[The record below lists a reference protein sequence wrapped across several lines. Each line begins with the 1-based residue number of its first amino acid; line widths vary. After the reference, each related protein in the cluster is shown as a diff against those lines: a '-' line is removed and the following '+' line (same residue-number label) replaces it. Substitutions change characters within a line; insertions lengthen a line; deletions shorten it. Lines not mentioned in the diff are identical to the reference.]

1 MKRTLSST
9 GRAVALIGVFIAISV
24 STIAQQRQQQTRD
37 ERLPNASA
45 PSAPKAAKFDRIAG
59 KLKVS
64 DPKSHANLTI
74 FLIEGEDRM
83 DTSNVL
89 TLSEALQKKGR
100 VIVKETGDVNE
111 LTVRNKDPK
120 HTVFIM
126 AGDIVKGGQQD
137 RTLGT
142 DLPLITTAGT
152 VPVTSFCVEQ
162 GRWHARG
169 KEDVGAFSSAGN
181 VVATKDAKVALRSKK
196 EQGEVWKSVAKAQE
210 KISAGVGKPVAAATS
225 PTSLQLSLED
235 KELKKK
241 NETFITGLKGSVEE
255 NARAIGF
262 VCVINGQI
270 NSAEI
275 FAGHD
280 LFRRAWPR
288 LLEAAATEAISEQKE
303 KVAHETVSVEQAKD
317 FLAAAEDTKATKEQ
331 IHGSFWNVSGENE
344 TTLTFQTIDEA
355 MDGRWLRRSII
366 KK

>member
-1 MKRTLSST
+1 MKLTSSFTRRTVT
-9 GRAVALIGVFIAISV
+9 LIGAFITIGSSA
-24 STIAQQRQQQTRD
+24 IAQQQ
-37 ERLPNASA
+37 RLLPISSA
-45 PSAPKAAKFDRIAG
+45 QAGSKPAKFDRIAER
-59 KLKVS
+59 LKVVG
-64 DPKSHANLTI
+64 PKSHDNLTV
-74 FLIEGEDRM
+74 FLIEGDDRM
-83 DTSNVL
+83 DTSKVL
-89 TLSEALQKKGR
+89 TLSEALQKKGS
-100 VIVKETGDVNE
+100 VVVKETGNVNE
-111 LTVRNKDPK
+111 LTVRNKDAK
-120 HTVFIM
+120 NTVFIM

-142 DLPLITTAGT
+142 DLPLVTKAGT
-152 VPVTSFCVEQ
+152 IPVSAFCVEQ

-169 KEDVGAFSSAGN
+169 KEDAAAFSSAGY

-196 EQGEVWKSVAKAQE
+196 EQGEVWKSVAEAQE
-210 KISAGVGKPVAAATS
+210 KISSNVGKPVAAAAS

-241 NETFITGLKGSVEE
+241 NEAFITALSGSVKANE
-255 NARAIGF
+255 RAIGF
-262 VCVINGQI
+262 VCVINDQI

-303 KVAHETVSVEQAKD
+303 KVARKTVSLEKAAD
-317 FLAAAEDTKATKEQ
+317 FLATAEDTKATKEH
-331 IHGSFWNVSGENE
+331 IHGSFWNVSGESE

>member
-1 MKRTLSST
+1 
-9 GRAVALIGVFIAISV
+9 
-24 STIAQQRQQQTRD
+24 
-37 ERLPNASA
+37 
-45 PSAPKAAKFDRIAG
+45 
-59 KLKVS
+59 
-64 DPKSHANLTI
+64 
-74 FLIEGEDRM
+74 M
-83 DTSNVL
+83 DTTKVL
-89 TLSEALQKKGR
+89 TLSEALQKKGT
-100 VIVKETGDVNE
+100 VTVKETGDVNE
-111 LTVRNKDPK
+111 LTVRNKDSK

-126 AGDIVKGGQQD
+126 AGDIVKGGKQD

-142 DLPLITTAGT
+142 DLPLMTKAGT

-162 GRWHARG
+162 GRWQARG
-169 KEDVGAFSSAGN
+169 REDVTAFSSAGN

-210 KISAGVGKPVAAATS
+210 KISSNVGKPVAADAS

-241 NETFITGLKGSVEE
+241 NEAYVTALQGSVEE
-255 NARAIGF
+255 SARAVGY
-262 VCVINGQI
+262 VCVINGHI

-303 KVAHETVSVEQAKD
+303 KAADEAVSVEKATD
-317 FLAAAEDTKATKEQ
+317 FLATAEDSKATKEQ

-344 TTLTFQTIDEA
+344 TTLTFQTVDEA